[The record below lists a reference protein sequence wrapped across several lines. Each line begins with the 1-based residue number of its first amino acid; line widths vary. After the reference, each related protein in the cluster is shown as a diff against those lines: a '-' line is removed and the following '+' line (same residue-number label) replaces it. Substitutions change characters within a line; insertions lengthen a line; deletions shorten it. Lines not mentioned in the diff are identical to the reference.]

1 MEAEAAKAAQPFI
14 CMHLIVEYLREQ
26 LKDNTDVF
34 GEIEIISERSYCDNC
49 KALVDMFEKEFSN
62 IKVTR
67 VEVIK

>member
-1 MEAEAAKAAQPFI
+1 
-14 CMHLIVEYLREQ
+14 MHLIVEYLREQ

-34 GEIEIISERSYCDNC
+34 GEIEIISERPYCDNC
-49 KALVDMFEKEFSN
+49 KVLVDMFEKEFPN